1 MDNELKEP
9 LPQFNYISAQAYLEA
24 ERDVFKKH
32 KYYQGEI
39 FAMSDASLKHN
50 IIFSN
55 VYRELVTN
63 LKSKNYRPFCK

>member
-39 FAMSDASLKHN
+39 FAMSDSSLN
-50 IIFSN
+50 TTLYFPMFIEN
-55 VYRELVTN
+55 W
-63 LKSKNYRPFCK
+63 